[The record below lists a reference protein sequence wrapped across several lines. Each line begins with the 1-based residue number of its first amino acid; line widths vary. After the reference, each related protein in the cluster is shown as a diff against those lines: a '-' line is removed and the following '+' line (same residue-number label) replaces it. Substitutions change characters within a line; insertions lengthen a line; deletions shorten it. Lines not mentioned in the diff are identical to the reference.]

1 MSTVVFLGS
10 SLPRALVPP
19 QDRVELRPPAAMG
32 DIARAVS
39 EGHEAVVLIDGVFED
54 RPSVWHKEILW
65 ALSRG
70 VAVIGAASMGA
81 LRAAELDSL
90 GMLGQGEVY
99 AAYAAGVFTDDDE
112 VAVIHGPAETGYLP
126 LSDAMVDIRDA
137 AALAVKEGV
146 VTASEA
152 AAIIACAKARYFK
165 ERSLAAAAHAT
176 LRHCRTGRE
185 LADALAW
192 FGTERP
198 GVKAR
203 DALMVLHDLDRC
215 QDLARRRAASAGAFA
230 PTVYLR
236 RLEPFGYRAD

>member
-1 MSTVVFLGS
+1 MSAVVFLGS
-10 SLPRALVPP
+10 SLPRVLVPP
-19 QDRVELRPPAAMG
+19 RHGAELRPPAAMG
-32 DIARAVS
+32 DIVRAVS
-39 EGHEAVVLIDGVFED
+39 QGHDAVVLIDGGFED
-54 RPSVWHKEILW
+54 RPAVWHKEILW

-99 AAYAAGVFTDDDE
+99 AAYAAGVLTDDDE
-112 VAVIHGPAETGYLP
+112 VAVIHGPAETGYLA

-146 VTASEA
+146 IAAAEA
-152 AAIIACAKARYFK
+152 AAIVACAKARHFK
-165 ERSLAAAAHAT
+165 ERSLAQAAHET
-176 LRHCRTGRE
+176 LRHGRTGPQ

-192 FGTERP
+192 FETGRP

-203 DALMVLHDLDRC
+203 DALMVLQNLDRC
-215 QDLARRRAASAGAFA
+215 LPLARRRAASAIAFT